1 MNNDKILKTLE
12 AGKLIII
19 PTDTVYGISCD
30 ATNIE
35 AIKKVNEAKK
45 RTEAK
50 PLLILVSDIEML
62 KKYTQ
67 DITPL
72 EEKLIHK
79 YMPGKLTMLF
89 KKNNLLSDELTASSP
104 YIAIR
109 IPDYPELLEL
119 IKKFNK
125 PLVSTSA
132 NITGSDVVG
141 SLDNLES
148 DLKEKIDYIYDK
160 GLLNTTPSTLLKVEN
175 EKIIILREGELA
187 NKIKEEFK
195 NDIK

>member
-1 MNNDKILKTLE
+1 MLNEEILKTLE
-12 AGKLIII
+12 EGKLIII

-45 RTEAK
+45 RKEAK

-72 EEKLIHK
+72 EEKLMHK

-89 KKNNLLSDELTASSP
+89 KKNDLLSDELTAGSP

-109 IPDYPELLEL
+109 IPEFEELLTL

-125 PLVSTSA
+125 PIVSTSA
-132 NITGSDVVG
+132 NITGSDVVA
-141 SLDNLES
+141 SLENLEN
-148 DLKEKIDYIYDK
+148 DLKEKIDYIYDI
-160 GLLNTTPSTLLKVEN
+160 GILNTTPSTLLKVEK

-195 NDIK
+195 SNIK

>member
-1 MNNDKILKTLE
+1 MLNEEILKTLE
-12 AGKLIII
+12 EGKLIII

-45 RTEAK
+45 RKETK

-72 EEKLIHK
+72 EEKLMHK

-89 KKNNLLSDELTASSP
+89 KKNDLLSDELTAGSP

-109 IPDYPELLEL
+109 IPEFEELLAL

-125 PLVSTSA
+125 PIVSTSA
-132 NITGSDVVG
+132 NITGSDVVA
-141 SLDNLES
+141 SLENLEN
-148 DLKEKIDYIYDK
+148 DLKEKIDYIYDI
-160 GLLNTTPSTLLKVEN
+160 GILNTTPSTLLKVEK

-195 NDIK
+195 SDIK